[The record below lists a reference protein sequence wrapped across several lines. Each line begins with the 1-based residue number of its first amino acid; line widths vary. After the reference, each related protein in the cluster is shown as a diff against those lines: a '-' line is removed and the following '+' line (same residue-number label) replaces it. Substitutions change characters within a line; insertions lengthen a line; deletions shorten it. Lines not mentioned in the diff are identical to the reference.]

1 MTKSMMHH
9 WFPVKATSLLF
20 LLATLPLHGED
31 PAPATPAETPPAQE
45 MQAGAQ
51 PTATPA
57 APGQTAPAQQGAAEQ
72 TIVSVSPANDA
83 ARYLAGLPVAAGSRL
98 AVLTQEPSWQA
109 HARAMNQAF
118 SQLDKRQLNNI
129 RTFRAENIAPVT
141 QQSHTCVYLFSGPD
155 FLYADAMFSDCSTFV
170 LQGLEPVSPLPDL
183 ATVPPATLAGTLQN
197 IQTSLNTLLSFS
209 FFKTKNMREDLE
221 RSELKGV
228 LPAIVVFMARTGKEI
243 KGIDYLSLD
252 KAGAVVQGFQGGTR
266 GTKITFT
273 DSAAGAQKVLYYF
286 TSDLSD
292 DALKRNPGLLRFCE
306 GLGPSNSL
314 LKAASYLLHE
324 GGFET
329 VRNFLL
335 QNSVAVLQDDSGIP
349 VHFFAPDRW
358 TLRFFGIYT
367 GPIDLFK
374 KFYQADLRNL
384 YAASSPKPLTFG
396 FGYRWSSRTSTMFL
410 AVKK

>member
-1 MTKSMMHH
+1 MTKSMTHH
-9 WFPVKATSLLF
+9 WFPIKAASLLF
-20 LLATLPLHGED
+20 LLATLPLYGED
-31 PAPATPAETPPAQE
+31 PTPATPSGTPPAQE
-45 MQAGAQ
+45 LQPGTQ
-51 PTATPA
+51 PTPTSAT
-57 APGQTAPAQQGAAEQ
+57 PGQTTPVQQGPTAQ
-72 TIVSVSPANDA
+72 PVLSISPANDA
-83 ARYLAGLPVAAGSRL
+83 ARYLAGLPVASGSKL
-98 AVLTQEPSWQA
+98 ALLAQEPSWQA

-118 SQLDKRQLNNI
+118 AQLDKRQLNNI
-129 RTFRAENIAPVT
+129 RTFRAENIAPAT
-141 QQSHTCVYLFSGPD
+141 QQSHICLYLFSGPD

-170 LQGLEPVSPLPDL
+170 LQGLEPVDPLPDL
-183 ATVPPATLAGTLQN
+183 TTVPAATLAGTLQN
-197 IQTSLNTLLSFS
+197 IRTSLDTLLSFS

-228 LPAIVVFMARTGKEI
+228 LPAILVFMARTGKEI
-243 KGIDYLSLD
+243 KGIEYLSLD
-252 KAGAVVQGFQGGTR
+252 KAGTVVQGFQGATR
-266 GTKITFT
+266 GAKLTFT
-273 DSAAGAQKVLYYF
+273 DSTTGTAKVLYYF

-306 GLGPSNSL
+306 GLGPANSL

-335 QNSVAVLQDDSGIP
+335 QESVAILQDDSGIP

-367 GPIDLFK
+367 GPIELFK
-374 KFYQADLRNL
+374 NFYQADLRKF
-384 YAASSPKPLTFG
+384 YATSAPKPLTFG